1 MKFFLLTILILSSIV
16 NSQSIDD
23 ILKGKHRSEKNRAR
37 DIYRNPKETLNFFG
51 IKNDMTVVEL
61 SPGGGWYQE
70 IIGPYLRK
78 NGKYISA
85 SYDPESKNERTRERY
100 STEKDKLNNLENILH

>member
-1 MKFFLLTILILSSIV
+1 MKFFLSVFLMLSSMIC
-16 NSQSIDD
+16 SQSLDD

-61 SPGGGWYQE
+61 SPGGGW
-70 IIGPYLRK
+70 
-78 NGKYISA
+78 
-85 SYDPESKNERTRERY
+85 
-100 STEKDKLNNLENILH
+100 

>member
-1 MKFFLLTILILSSIV
+1 MLSSIV
-16 NSQSIDD
+16 SSQSLDD
-23 ILKGKHRSEKNRAR
+23 ILKGKHRSEKNKAR

-85 SYDPESKNERTRERY
+85 TNDPESKNERTRDRY
-100 STEKDKLNNLENILH
+100 SKEKDKLNSQKKY

>member
-1 MKFFLLTILILSSIV
+1 MKFFISVFLMLSSIAS
-16 NSQSIDD
+16 SQSIDD
-23 ILKGKHRSEKNRAR
+23 ILKGKHRSEKNKAR

-78 NGKYISA
+78 MENISA
-85 SYDPESKNERTRERY
+85 LPMTQNQKMNA
-100 STEKDKLNNLENILH
+100 LETDTLKRGIS